1 MDGEGVGRAGVD
13 TWSVDGAGGAL
24 PSEPGWRPTEARDRQ
39 GLLRCGLHWVCSLN
53 PRGSWSVSS
62 SRQRLSR
69 GRADIKARRQGLP
82 QTDRAAR
89 RKGEIRV
96 PRLPC
101 PVRSYLG
108 PIVTG
113 VQTRMPGSGR
123 ARGGAASRPALASCR
138 PASRRRVSWRPDR
151 PPGGTVRSG
160 PGPSAGG

>member
-24 PSEPGWRPTEARDRQ
+24 PSEPGWHPTEARDRQ

-62 SRQRLSR
+62 SRQQLAR
-69 GRADIKARRQGLP
+69 GRADTKARRQGLP

-101 PVRSYLG
+101 PEHVSCAFLPG
-108 PIVTG
+108 PYRDWGADADARLREREGWGRESSSASVL
-113 VQTRMPGSGR
+113 QTRQPQEGV
-123 ARGGAASRPALASCR
+123 LAS
-138 PASRRRVSWRPDR
+138 
-151 PPGGTVRSG
+151 
-160 PGPSAGG
+160 